1 MSTTATSKSSDQ
13 SHLSVLDGWR
23 GISIIFVL
31 AGHLLPL
38 SPKQWEMNG
47 AVATS
52 GMAIFFTLSGFLIA
66 RFLIAETSIR
76 DFLIRRFCRI
86 VPLSWAYFVLT
97 LSLVGVSWDV
107 FASHMLFYANLPP
120 STLIPVTGHM
130 WSLCVEVQFY
140 VAIAAFTAI
149 AGRKSLRLI
158 PLICLAV
165 TALRI
170 YNGAHVS
177 IYTYERIDEILAGA
191 SLAVLY
197 SSTASRQVSAK
208 AAHLLPVL
216 FIALLVSSHPLSGWM
231 NYARPYFAAATV
243 GLTLY
248 AVTNLQKAVLCS
260 RPLRYVA
267 QISYALYVI
276 HPLLAHSW
284 LGTGD
289 TLVKYAKRPLL
300 FLVLW
305 AASHISTF
313 YFEKTWTDWGRNLTK
328 RRRDVTTKS

>member
-1 MSTTATSKSSDQ
+1 MSSPATSKSSDQ

-23 GISIIFVL
+23 GISILFVL

-38 SPKQWEMNG
+38 SPKQWEING

-52 GMAIFFTLSGFLIA
+52 GMAIFFTLSGFLIT
-66 RFLIAETSIR
+66 RFLIADTSIR
-76 DFLIRRFCRI
+76 DFLIRRFCRV
-86 VPLSWAYFVLT
+86 VPLSWAYFILT
-97 LSLVGVSWDV
+97 MSLVGASWDV
-107 FASHMLFYANLPP
+107 FVSHMLFYANLPP
-120 STLIPVTGHM
+120 SKLIPMTGHM

-149 AGRKSLRLI
+149 AGRKALWLI
-158 PLICLAV
+158 PLFCLSI

-170 YNGAHVS
+170 HNGAFVS

-191 SLAVLY
+191 SLALLY
-197 SSTASRQVSAK
+197 SSIAARHIPTRM
-208 AAHLLPVL
+208 AHLLPVL
-216 FIALLVSSHPLSGWM
+216 LIALILSSHPNCGWL
-231 NYARPYFAAATV
+231 NYARPYFAAAIV

-248 AVTNLQKAVLCS
+248 AVTDLQKAVLCS
-260 RPLRYVA
+260 RPLRYIA

-300 FLVLW
+300 FLALW
-305 AASHISTF
+305 AAAHISTF
-313 YFEKTWTDWGRNLTK
+313 RFEKTWTDWGRSLAK
-328 RRRDVTTKS
+328 RGRN